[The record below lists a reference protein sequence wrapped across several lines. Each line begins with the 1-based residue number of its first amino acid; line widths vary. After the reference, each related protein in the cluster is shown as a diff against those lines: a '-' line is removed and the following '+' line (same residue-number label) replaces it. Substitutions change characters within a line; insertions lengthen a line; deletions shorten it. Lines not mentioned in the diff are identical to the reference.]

1 MFLRDIDRLLKAHD
15 RRWRLGMLAVF
26 VLAALQS
33 VAVVFRPLPI
43 RALIERPSE
52 GSLFGTLER
61 VTSAFVPR
69 LWLYVGLVV
78 SIELAILALRYAAE
92 GRTAMLT
99 ERIIRSIRGRIAE
112 NLLRGDYRVV
122 STAGPGAVIAA
133 ASGDVESVQRLLRE
147 ALVHAGVAA
156 LQLALMLVIILF
168 VEAWLFWILL
178 FEIAGLAIAIFA
190 YANWR
195 KRRYLE
201 KMDVDAHLL
210 GLLST
215 LQQKNLDARF
225 SGLGSVFLSRATAY
239 ARRLFTMNMLL
250 WRRAGIYYSAT
261 EFTIGVSA
269 ALCLV
274 LLFATSGGGPPPIG
288 KFLVFTY
295 YAVLIFPCLQQI
307 GEAWPM
313 INDARA
319 ALARIG
325 ANTGTPAR
333 RKPHHE
339 QPEVP
344 AGFGDI
350 TFDEVTVTGD
360 RGETLLDRVSFRLR
374 PGEKMGLFGDSGSG
388 KSTIL
393 LTLLGINRPSSG
405 RATIAGRDLAEI
417 SLAERKRF
425 FYYARAY
432 PAFFPGTV
440 YDNIALHGQPGED
453 GFAAMLDRVR
463 FGGRLA
469 LEPLGARTLIG
480 DKGEPFSGGEQQ
492 RIAIARCLM
501 SPQPCLILDEALN
514 SLDEES
520 ELAILRRLTADFP
533 EKTTIVVSHRGS
545 ARQLF
550 PFRLEMA
557 KGGRG
562 TVIRPCPAT

>member
-1 MFLRDIDRLLKAHD
+1 MFLRDIDRLLRDHD
-15 RRWRLGMLAVF
+15 RSWRLGMLAVF

-33 VAVVFRPLPI
+33 IAVVLRPLPI
-43 RALIERPSE
+43 RALIEPPPPDSV
-52 GSLFGTLER
+52 FGAIEHATQA
-61 VTSAFVPR
+61 VMPR

-78 SIELAILALRYAAE
+78 AIEVAILVLRFSAE
-92 GRTAMLT
+92 IRTASLT

-122 STAGPGAVIAA
+122 SAAGPGAVIAA
-133 ASGDVESVQRLLRE
+133 ASGDVEAVQRLLRE
-147 ALVHAGVAA
+147 ALVHAGVAT

-168 VEAWLFWILL
+168 VEGWLFWILL
-178 FEIAGLAIAIFA
+178 FEIIGLAVAIFV

-225 SGLGSVFLSRATAY
+225 TGLGSVFLSRATAL
-239 ARRLFTMNMLL
+239 ARRLFAMNMVL
-250 WRRAGIYYSAT
+250 WRRAGLYYSAT

-274 LLFATSGGGPPPIG
+274 LLYATSPGGTPPIG

-319 ALARIG
+319 ALSRIG
-325 ANTGTPAR
+325 ANTAR
-333 RKPHHE
+333 KATQKRHVA
-339 QPEVP
+339 PEMP
-344 AGFGDI
+344 AGFGEI
-350 TFDEVTVTGD
+350 VFDEVSVTGE
-360 RGETLLDRVSFRLR
+360 RGETLLDRVSFRLK

-388 KSTIL
+388 KTTIL
-393 LTLLGINRPSSG
+393 LTLLGINRPSAG
-405 RATIAGRDLAEI
+405 RATIAGRDLVSL

-432 PAFFPGTV
+432 PAFFPATV
-440 YDNIALHGQPGED
+440 YDNIALHGRPGED
-453 GFAAMLDRVR
+453 AFAEMLDRVH

-469 LEPLGARTLIG
+469 LEPAGAHTMIG

-501 SPQPCLILDEALN
+501 SSQPCLILDEALN
-514 SLDEES
+514 SLDEAN
-520 ELAILRRLTADFP
+520 ELAILRCLVTDFP
-533 EKTTIVVSHRGS
+533 EKTMIVVSHRGS
-545 ARQLF
+545 ARSLF

-557 KGGRG
+557 KGGCG
-562 TVIRPCPAT
+562 TLIRP

>member
-1 MFLRDIDRLLKAHD
+1 MFLRDIDRLLREHD
-15 RRWRLGMLAVF
+15 RRWRLGMFVVF
-26 VLAALQS
+26 LLAALQS
-33 VAVVFRPLPI
+33 VAVVVRPLPI
-43 RALIERPSE
+43 RALIEPPSPDSVFGVLE
-52 GSLFGTLER
+52 SL
-61 VTSAFVPR
+61 VTPVVSR

-78 SIELAILALRYAAE
+78 LIEISILVLRYTAEVRAA
-92 GRTAMLT
+92 TLT
-99 ERIIRSIRGRIAE
+99 ERVIRSIRGRIAE
-112 NLLRGDYRVV
+112 NLLRGEYRVV

-147 ALVHAGVAA
+147 ALVHAGVAM
-156 LQLALMLVIILF
+156 LQLALMLAVILF
-168 VEAWLFWILL
+168 VEKWLFWILL
-178 FEIAGLAIAIFA
+178 VEIVGLTVAIFA

-201 KMDVDAHLL
+201 KMDVDARLL

-225 SGLGSVFLSRATAY
+225 TGLGAVFLSRATALARQLY
-239 ARRLFTMNMLL
+239 ARNMVL
-250 WRRAGIYYSAT
+250 WRRSGIYYAST
-261 EFTIGVSA
+261 EFIIGVSA

-274 LLFATSGGGPPPIG
+274 LLFATSGTGAPPVG

-319 ALARIG
+319 ALERIG
-325 ANTGTPAR
+325 ANTAR
-333 RKPHHE
+333 RTPRPRGPA
-339 QPEVP
+339 PEVP
-344 AGFGDI
+344 SGFGDI
-350 TFDEVTVTGD
+350 VFDEVTVKGE
-360 RGETLLDRVSFRLR
+360 RGETLLDRASFVLH

-388 KSTIL
+388 KTTIL
-393 LTLLGINRPSSG
+393 LTLLGINSPAGG
-405 RATIAGRDLAEI
+405 RATINGRDITSL

-432 PAFFPGTV
+432 PAFFPASV
-440 YDNIALHGQPGED
+440 YANIALHGSPDEPE
-453 GFAAMLDRVR
+453 FAAMLDRVR

-469 LEPLGARTLIG
+469 VEPMGARTLVG

-492 RIAIARCLM
+492 RIAVARALM
-501 SPQPCLILDEALN
+501 APQPCLILDEALN

-520 ELAILRRLTADFP
+520 ELSILRRLTTDFP
-533 EKTTIVVSHRGS
+533 ERTAIVVSHRGS
-545 ARQLF
+545 AKALF

-557 KGGRG
+557 KGGHGKIVR
-562 TVIRPCPAT
+562 A

>member
-1 MFLRDIDRLLKAHD
+1 MFLRDIDRLLRDHD

-26 VLAALQS
+26 MLSALQS
-33 VAVVFRPLPI
+33 VAVVLRPLPI
-43 RALIERPSE
+43 RALIEPPGTDSI
-52 GSLFGTLER
+52 FGTIEQA
-61 VTSAFVPR
+61 TSAVLPR
-69 LWLYVGLVV
+69 LWFYVGLVV
-78 SIELAILALRYAAE
+78 LIEVSILVLRVAAE
-92 GRTAMLT
+92 IRTASLT

-122 STAGPGAVIAA
+122 SAAGPGAVIAA

-147 ALVHAGVAA
+147 ALVHAGVAT

-168 VEAWLFWILL
+168 VEGWLFWILL
-178 FEIAGLAIAIFA
+178 IEIIGLAVAIFV

-225 SGLGSVFLSRATAY
+225 TGLGSVFLSRATAL
-239 ARRLFTMNMLL
+239 ARRLFAMNMVL
-250 WRRAGIYYSAT
+250 WRRAGVYYSAT

-274 LLFATSGGGPPPIG
+274 LLYATSPGGAPPIG

-319 ALARIG
+319 ALVRIG
-325 ANTGTPAR
+325 ANTAPQAR
-333 RKPHHE
+333 RTGARQKH
-339 QPEVP
+339 QVPEVP

-350 TFDEVTVTGD
+350 VFDEVTVTGE
-360 RGETLLDRVSFRLR
+360 RGETLLDRLSFRLQ
-374 PGEKMGLFGDSGSG
+374 PGEKLGLFGDSGSG
-388 KSTIL
+388 KTTIL
-393 LTLLGINRPSSG
+393 LTLLGINRPSGG
-405 RATIAGRDLAEI
+405 RATIAGHDLAAL

-432 PAFFPGTV
+432 PAFFPATV
-440 YDNIALHGQPGED
+440 YDNIALHGRPSED
-453 GFAAMLDRVR
+453 AFAEMLDRVH

-469 LEPLGARTLIG
+469 LEPAGARTLIG

-514 SLDEES
+514 SLDEAN
-520 ELAILRRLTADFP
+520 ELAILRCLMTDFP
-533 EKTTIVVSHRGS
+533 EKTMIVVSHRGS
-545 ARQLF
+545 ARSLF

-557 KGGRG
+557 KGGHG
-562 TVIRPCPAT
+562 TLIRP

>member
-1 MFLRDIDRLLKAHD
+1 MFLRDIDRLLLAHD

-26 VLAALQS
+26 ALAALQS
-33 VAVVFRPLPI
+33 IAVVLRPLPI
-43 RALIERPSE
+43 RALIEPPAADTI
-52 GSLFGTLER
+52 FGAIEHATQAVL
-61 VTSAFVPR
+61 PR
-69 LWLYVGLVV
+69 IWLYVGLVV
-78 SIELAILALRYAAE
+78 LIEVSILILRFTAE
-92 GRTAMLT
+92 VRTATLT

-168 VEAWLFWILL
+168 VEGWLFWILL
-178 FEIAGLAIAIFA
+178 FEIIGLAAAIFV

-225 SGLGSVFLSRATAY
+225 TGLGAVFLARATAF
-239 ARRLFTMNMLL
+239 ARRLFAMNMVL
-250 WRRAGIYYSAT
+250 WRRAGLYYSAT
-261 EFTIGVSA
+261 EFIIGVSA

-274 LLFATSGGGPPPIG
+274 LLYATSSGGTPPIG

-319 ALARIG
+319 ALTRIG
-325 ANTGTPAR
+325 ANTARPAPR
-333 RKPHHE
+333 ARAAAV
-339 QPEVP
+339 PEIP
-344 AGFGDI
+344 TGFGEI
-350 TFDEVTVTGD
+350 VFDEVSVVGE
-360 RGETLLDRVSFRLR
+360 RGETLLDRLSFRLE
-374 PGEKMGLFGDSGSG
+374 PGQKLGLFGDSGSG
-388 KSTIL
+388 KTTIL

-405 RATIAGRDLAEI
+405 RATIAGRDLAAL

-432 PAFFPGTV
+432 PAFFPATV
-440 YDNIALHGQPGED
+440 YDNIALHGRPSED
-453 GFAAMLDRVR
+453 AFAGMLDRVR

-469 LEPLGARTLIG
+469 LEPAGARTLIG

-514 SLDEES
+514 SLDEDS
-520 ELAILRRLTADFP
+520 ELAILRRIATDFP
-533 EKTTIVVSHRGS
+533 EKTMIVVSHRGS
-545 ARQLF
+545 ARSLF

-557 KGGRG
+557 KGGHG
-562 TVIRPCPAT
+562 TVIRP

>member
-1 MFLRDIDRLLKAHD
+1 MFLRDIDKLLLEHD

-26 VLAALQS
+26 LLAALQS
-33 VAVVFRPLPI
+33 IAVVFRPLPI
-43 RALIERPSE
+43 RALIERPASD
-52 GSLFGTLER
+52 SIFGTLEAA
-61 VTSAFVPR
+61 VSGVIPR
-69 LWLYVGLVV
+69 IWLYVGLVV
-78 SIELAILALRYAAE
+78 LVEIAIFVLRYTAE
-92 GRTAMLT
+92 VRTATLT

-122 STAGPGAVIAA
+122 STAGAGAVIAA
-133 ASGDVESVQRLLRE
+133 ASGDVESVQRLLRD
-147 ALVHAGVAA
+147 ALVHAGVAT
-156 LQLALMLVIILF
+156 LQLALMLLIILF
-168 VEAWLFWILL
+168 VEGWLFWILL
-178 FEIAGLAIAIFA
+178 FEIIGLAVAIFV

-195 KRRYLE
+195 KHRYLE

-225 SGLGSVFLSRATAY
+225 TGLGAVFLSRSTAL
-239 ARRLFTMNMLL
+239 ARRLFAMNMLL
-250 WRRAGIYYSAT
+250 WRRAGFYYSAT

-274 LLFATSGGGPPPIG
+274 LLFATAGGDQPPIG

-319 ALARIG
+319 ALGRIG
-325 ANTGTPAR
+325 ANTPHRGTGWREAAA
-333 RKPHHE
+333 
-339 QPEVP
+339 PEVP
-344 AGFGDI
+344 SGFGEI
-350 TFDEVTVTGD
+350 VFDEVTVMGD
-360 RGETLLDRVSFRLR
+360 RGERLLDRVSFRLA

-388 KSTIL
+388 KTTIL
-393 LTLLGINRPSSG
+393 LTLLGINRPSGG
-405 RATIAGRDLAEI
+405 RATIAGRDLATL

-440 YDNIALHGQPGED
+440 YGNIALHGRPGED
-453 GFAAMLDRVR
+453 RFAAMLDRVR

-469 LEPLGARTLIG
+469 LEPLGAHTLIG
-480 DKGEPFSGGEQQ
+480 EKGEPFSGGEQQ
-492 RIAIARCLM
+492 RIAVARCLM
-501 SPQPCLILDEALN
+501 APQPCLILDEALN

-520 ELAILRRLTADFP
+520 ELAILRRLTTDFP
-533 EKTTIVVSHRGS
+533 EKTAIVVSHRGS
-545 ARQLF
+545 ARALF
-550 PFRLEMA
+550 PFRVEMVT
-557 KGGRG
+557 GRG
-562 TVIRPCPAT
+562 TVIRP

>member
-1 MFLRDIDRLLKAHD
+1 MFLRDIDRLLLAHD

-26 VLAALQS
+26 LISTLQS
-33 VAVVFRPLPI
+33 VAVVLRPLPI
-43 RALIERPSE
+43 RALIERPPADSI
-52 GSLFGTLER
+52 FGMLER
-61 VTSAFVPR
+61 ATSGLFSR
-69 LWLYVGLVV
+69 LWLYVGLIVL
-78 SIELAILALRYAAE
+78 IEIAILVLRYAAE
-92 GRTAMLT
+92 ARTARLT

-112 NLLRGDYRVV
+112 NLLRGDYRIV

-133 ASGDVESVQRLLRE
+133 ASSDVEAVQRLLRE
-147 ALVHAGVAA
+147 ALVHAGVAT
-156 LQLALMLVIILF
+156 LQLALMLAVILF

-178 FEIAGLAIAIFA
+178 IEIVGLAIAIFA

-195 KRRYLE
+195 KRRFLK

-239 ARRLFTMNMLL
+239 ARRLYQMNMLL
-250 WRRAGIYYSAT
+250 WRRAGFYYSAT

-295 YAVLIFPCLQQI
+295 YAVLIFPCLQLI

-319 ALARIG
+319 ALVRIG
-325 ANTGTPAR
+325 ANTQAPVR
-333 RKPHHE
+333 RGPGAP
-339 QPEVP
+339 QPDVP

-350 TFDEVTVTGD
+350 VFDEVTVTGD
-360 RGETLLDRVSFRLR
+360 RGEVLLDRVSFRLR

-393 LTLLGINRPSSG
+393 LTLLGINRPSG
-405 RATIAGRDLAEI
+405 GCATVGGRDLAAI

-440 YDNIALHGQPGED
+440 YDNIALHGRPDED

-480 DKGEPFSGGEQQ
+480 DRGEPFSGGEQQ

-514 SLDEES
+514 SLDEDS
-520 ELAILRRLTADFP
+520 ELAILRRLTTDFP
-533 EKTTIVVSHRGS
+533 EKTMIVVSHRGS
-545 ARQLF
+545 ARTLF

-557 KGGRG
+557 KGGHG
-562 TVIRPCPAT
+562 TLIRP

>member
-1 MFLRDIDRLLKAHD
+1 M
-15 RRWRLGMLAVF
+15 
-26 VLAALQS
+26 
-33 VAVVFRPLPI
+33 
-43 RALIERPSE
+43 
-52 GSLFGTLER
+52 FGTLER
-61 VTSAFVPR
+61 VTAAVLPR
-69 LWLYVGLVV
+69 IWLDVGLVV
-78 SIELAILALRYAAE
+78 LIEVAILVLRYTAE
-92 GRTAMLT
+92 VRTAGLT

-147 ALVHAGVAA
+147 ALVHAGVAT
-156 LQLALMLVIILF
+156 LQLALMLMIILF

-178 FEIAGLAIAIFA
+178 FEIVGLAIAIFA

-195 KRRYLE
+195 KHRYLE

-225 SGLGSVFLSRATAY
+225 TGLGSVFLSRATAF
-239 ARRLFTMNMLL
+239 ARRLFDMNMRL
-250 WRRAGIYYSAT
+250 WRRAGFYYSAT

-274 LLFATSGGGPPPIG
+274 LLFATAGGDQPPIG
-288 KFLVFTY
+288 KFLLFTY
-295 YAVLIFPCLQQI
+295 YAVLIFPCLQRI

-325 ANTGTPAR
+325 ANTPHRGKRPKAPAA
-333 RKPHHE
+333 P
-339 QPEVP
+339 QVP
-344 AGFGDI
+344 SGFGEI
-350 TFDEVTVTGD
+350 VFDEVTVIGE
-360 RGETLLDRVSFRLR
+360 RGKKLLDRVSFRVQ
-374 PGEKMGLFGDSGSG
+374 PGDKLGLFGDSGSG
-388 KSTIL
+388 KTTIL
-393 LTLLGINRPSSG
+393 LTLLGINQPSSG
-405 RATIAGRDLAEI
+405 RATIAGRDLTTL
-417 SLAERKRF
+417 SLADRKRF

-440 YDNIALHGQPGED
+440 FDNIALHGRPSETQ
-453 GFAAMLDRVR
+453 FAAMLDRVR

-469 LEPLGARTLIG
+469 LEPLGAHTLIG

-492 RIAIARCLM
+492 RIAVARCLM

-520 ELAILRRLTADFP
+520 ELAILRRLTTDFP
-533 EKTTIVVSHRGS
+533 EKTVIVVSHRGS
-545 ARQLF
+545 ARALF
-550 PFRLEMA
+550 PFRVEMA
-557 KGGRG
+557 AGHG
-562 TVIRPCPAT
+562 TIVRP

>member
-1 MFLRDIDRLLKAHD
+1 MFLRDIDRLLSAHD
-15 RRWRLGMLAVF
+15 RRWHLGMAAVF
-26 VLAALQS
+26 VLATLQS
-33 VAVVFRPLPI
+33 VAVVLRPLPI
-43 RALIERPSE
+43 RALIERPPADSV
-52 GSLFGTLER
+52 FGLLER
-61 VTSAFVPR
+61 VTDGIVPR
-69 LWLYVGLVV
+69 LWLYAGLVV
-78 SIELAILALRYAAE
+78 LIEVAILVLRYAAE
-92 GRTAMLT
+92 ARTAALT

-133 ASGDVESVQRLLRE
+133 ASSDVEAVQRLLRE
-147 ALVHAGVAA
+147 ALVHAGVAT
-156 LQLALMLVIILF
+156 LQLVLMLGIILF
-168 VEAWLFWILL
+168 VETWLFWILL
-178 FEIAGLAIAIFA
+178 VEILGLAIAIFA

-195 KRRYLE
+195 KRRFLQ

-239 ARRLFTMNMLL
+239 ARRLFRMNMLL
-250 WRRAGIYYSAT
+250 WRRAGFYYSAT

-274 LLFATSGGGPPPIG
+274 LLFATAGGGPPPIG

-295 YAVLIFPCLQQI
+295 YAVLIFPCLQLI

-325 ANTGTPAR
+325 ANTRSSAEPVR
-333 RKPHHE
+333 RVAG
-339 QPEVP
+339 PEVP
-344 AGFGDI
+344 AGFGEI
-350 TFDEVTVTGD
+350 VFDEVTVTGD
-360 RGETLLDRVSFRLR
+360 RGETLLDRVSFRIR
-374 PGEKMGLFGDSGSG
+374 PGDKMGLFGDSGSG

-393 LTLLGINRPSSG
+393 LTLLGINRPSGG
-405 RATIAGRDLAEI
+405 RATIGGRDLTAI

-440 YDNIALHGQPGED
+440 YDNIALHGQPTEPA
-453 GFAAMLDRVR
+453 FAAMLDRVR

-480 DKGEPFSGGEQQ
+480 DRGEPFSGGEQQ

-501 SPQPCLILDEALN
+501 APQPCLILDEALN

-520 ELAILRRLTADFP
+520 ELTILRRLTTDFP
-533 EKTTIVVSHRGS
+533 EKTMIVVSHRGS
-545 ARQLF
+545 ARALF

-562 TVIRPCPAT
+562 TVIRP

>member
-1 MFLRDIDRLLKAHD
+1 MFLRDIDKLLREHD

-33 VAVVFRPLPI
+33 VAVVLRPLPI
-43 RALIERPSE
+43 RALIERPSAD
-52 GSLFGTLER
+52 SMFGTLER
-61 VTSAFVPR
+61 LTSAFASR
-69 LWLYVGLVV
+69 IWLYVGLVV
-78 SIELAILALRYAAE
+78 LIEVAILVLRYTAE
-92 GRTAMLT
+92 VRTATLT

-122 STAGPGAVIAA
+122 SAAGPGAVIAA

-147 ALVHAGVAA
+147 ALVHAGVST

-168 VEAWLFWILL
+168 VEGWLFWILL
-178 FEIAGLAIAIFA
+178 FEIVGLAIAIFA

-201 KMDVDAHLL
+201 KMDVDANLL

-225 SGLGSVFLSRATAY
+225 TGLGAVFLSRAAAF
-239 ARRLFTMNMLL
+239 ARRLFDMNMTL
-250 WRRAGIYYSAT
+250 WRRAGFYYSAT
-261 EFTIGVSA
+261 EFIIGVSA

-274 LLFATSGGGPPPIG
+274 LLFATSGGDQPPIG

-325 ANTGTPAR
+325 ANTPHREKRARAPAA
-333 RKPHHE
+333 P
-339 QPEVP
+339 QIPS
-344 AGFGDI
+344 GFGEI
-350 TFDEVTVTGD
+350 VFDEVTVMGD
-360 RGETLLDRVSFRLR
+360 RGEKLLDRASFRLQ

-388 KSTIL
+388 KTTIL

-405 RATIAGRDLAEI
+405 RATIGGRDLATL

-440 YDNIALHGQPGED
+440 YDNIALHGRPDEQR
-453 GFAAMLDRVR
+453 FAAMLDRVR

-469 LEPLGARTLIG
+469 LEPAGVQTLIG

-501 SPQPCLILDEALN
+501 APQPCLILDEALN

-520 ELAILRRLTADFP
+520 ELTILRRIATDFP
-533 EKTTIVVSHRGS
+533 EKTVIVVSHRAS
-545 ARQLF
+545 ARALF
-550 PFRLEMA
+550 PFRVEMTR
-557 KGGRG
+557 GRSNI
-562 TVIRPCPAT
+562 VRP

>member
-1 MFLRDIDRLLKAHD
+1 MFLRDIDRLLRDHD

-33 VAVVFRPLPI
+33 VAVVLRPLPI
-43 RALIERPSE
+43 RALIEPPGTDSIF
-52 GSLFGTLER
+52 GSIEQATQAVL
-61 VTSAFVPR
+61 PR

-78 SIELAILALRYAAE
+78 LIEVSILVLRFSAE
-92 GRTAMLT
+92 IRTASLT

-122 STAGPGAVIAA
+122 STAGAGAVIAA
-133 ASGDVESVQRLLRE
+133 ASGDVEAVQRLLRE
-147 ALVHAGVAA
+147 ALVHAGVAT

-168 VEAWLFWILL
+168 VEGWLFWILL
-178 FEIAGLAIAIFA
+178 LEILGLAAAIFV

-225 SGLGSVFLSRATAY
+225 TGLGSVFLSRATAL
-239 ARRLFTMNMLL
+239 ARRLFAMNMVL
-250 WRRAGIYYSAT
+250 WRRAGLYYSAT

-274 LLFATSGGGPPPIG
+274 LLYATSPGGAPPIG

-319 ALARIG
+319 ALVRIG
-325 ANTGTPAR
+325 ANTAHTAR
-333 RKPHHE
+333 QNRHAA
-339 QPEVP
+339 PEIP
-344 AGFGDI
+344 AGFGEI
-350 TFDEVTVTGD
+350 VFEEVTVTGE

-388 KSTIL
+388 KTTIL

-405 RATIAGRDLAEI
+405 RATIAGRDLAGL

-432 PAFFPGTV
+432 PAFFPATV
-440 YDNIALHGQPGED
+440 YDNIALHGRPGED
-453 GFAAMLDRVR
+453 AFAEMLDRVH

-469 LEPLGARTLIG
+469 LEPAGARTLIG

-514 SLDEES
+514 SLDEAN
-520 ELAILRRLTADFP
+520 ELAILRCLMTDFP
-533 EKTTIVVSHRGS
+533 EKTMIVVSHRGS

-557 KGGRG
+557 KGGHG
-562 TVIRPCPAT
+562 TLIRP